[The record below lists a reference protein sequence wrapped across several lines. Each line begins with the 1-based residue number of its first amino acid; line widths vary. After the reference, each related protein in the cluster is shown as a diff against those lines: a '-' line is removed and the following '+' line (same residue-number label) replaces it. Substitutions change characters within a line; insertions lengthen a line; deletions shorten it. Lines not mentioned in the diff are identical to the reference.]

1 MEFARMKR
9 YQGIRQRARNR
20 TKARPMDLDLKGKR
34 ALVTGGTRGI
44 GRAIVETL
52 ASEGAHVALCARK
65 PAEVEAAVATL
76 TKNGHRAV
84 GQAADVSKPDA
95 LRAWVESSAKALG
108 GIDILVANA
117 SALASGADE
126 TAFRKAFETDLLH
139 TVNLV
144 EFGRS
149 WIEKSTSGSIVAISS
164 VSGVEDYGFGDAAYG
179 AMKAALLFYMK
190 SLARELAPRGIR
202 ANVVSPGTT
211 LFEDGY
217 WGGVQRDQPA
227 AFAEAIAS
235 NPTGHMATPA
245 DIARAVAFVAS
256 PAAGFVTGI
265 NFVVDGTLT
274 RRIQN

>member
-1 MEFARMKR
+1 ME
-9 YQGIRQRARNR
+9 
-20 TKARPMDLDLKGKR
+20 LDLKGKR

-44 GRAIVETL
+44 GRAIVEQL
-52 ASEGAHVALCARK
+52 ASEGVQVALCARK
-65 PAEVEAAVATL
+65 PVEVQAAVDAL
-76 TKNGHRAV
+76 TKSGHRAV
-84 GQAADVSKPDA
+84 GEAADVSKPEE
-95 LRAWVESSAKALG
+95 LRRWVENSARALG

-117 SALASGADE
+117 SALASGADAA
-126 TAFRKAFETDLLH
+126 AFRKAFETDLLH

-144 EFGRS
+144 EFSRP
-149 WIEKSTSGSIVAISS
+149 WFEKSSSASIVAIAS

-179 AMKAALLFYMK
+179 SMKAALLFYIK
-190 SLARELAPRGIR
+190 SLARDLAPRGIR

-227 AFAEAIAS
+227 AFAEAIAA
-235 NPTGHMATPA
+235 NPMGHMATPE

-265 NFVVDGTLT
+265 NFVVDGSIT

>member
-1 MEFARMKR
+1 M
-9 YQGIRQRARNR
+9 N
-20 TKARPMDLDLKGKR
+20 LDLNGKR

-44 GRAIVETL
+44 GRAIVELL
-52 ASEGAHVALCARK
+52 AAEGAHVSLCSRK
-65 PAEVEAAVATL
+65 RAEVEAAVAAL
-76 TKNGHRAV
+76 TKAGHCAF
-84 GQAADVSKPDA
+84 GQAADVSKPDE
-95 LRAWVESSAKALG
+95 LRAWVESSARALG

-117 SALASGADE
+117 SALATGADAA
-126 TAFRKAFETDLLH
+126 AFRKAFETDLLH

-144 EFGRS
+144 EFGRP
-149 WIEKSTSGSIVAISS
+149 WIETSNSGAIVAIAS
-164 VSGVEDYGFGDAAYG
+164 VSGVEDYGFSDAAYG

-211 LFEDGY
+211 LFDDGY
-217 WGGVQRDQPA
+217 WGRVQREQPA
-227 AFAEAIAS
+227 AFAEAMAA
-235 NPTGHMATPA
+235 NPMGRMATPD

-265 NFVVDGTLT
+265 NFVVDGSLT

>member
-1 MEFARMKR
+1 ME
-9 YQGIRQRARNR
+9 
-20 TKARPMDLDLKGKR
+20 LDLNGKR

-44 GRAIVETL
+44 GRAIVEQL
-52 ASEGAHVALCARK
+52 ASEGAHVAFCARK
-65 PAEVEAAVATL
+65 PVEVRAAVEAL
-76 TKNGHRAV
+76 TKGGYRVV
-84 GQAADVSKPDA
+84 GEAADVSKPDA
-95 LRAWVESSAKALG
+95 LQKWVESSARALG

-117 SALASGADE
+117 SALASGADAG
-126 TAFRKAFETDLLH
+126 AFRKAFETDLLH

-144 EFGRS
+144 EFGRP
-149 WIEKSTSGSIVAISS
+149 WIEKSAAGSIVAIAS

-179 AMKAALLFYMK
+179 SIKAAILFYMK
-190 SLARELAPRGIR
+190 SLARDLAPRGIR

-227 AFAEAIAS
+227 AFAEAIAA
-235 NPTGHMATPA
+235 NPMGHMATPE

>member
-1 MEFARMKR
+1 ME
-9 YQGIRQRARNR
+9 
-20 TKARPMDLDLKGKR
+20 LDLKGKR

-44 GRAIVETL
+44 GRAIVEQL
-52 ASEGAHVALCARK
+52 ASEGAQVALCARK
-65 PAEVEAAVATL
+65 PVEVQAAVDAL
-76 TKNGHRAV
+76 TKSGHRV
-84 GQAADVSKPDA
+84 IGEAADVSKPDE
-95 LRAWVESSAKALG
+95 LRRWVESSAHALG

-117 SALASGADE
+117 SALASGADA

-144 EFGRS
+144 EFSRP
-149 WIEKSTSGSIVAISS
+149 WFEKSSSGSIVAIAS

-179 AMKAALLFYMK
+179 SMKAALLFYIK
-190 SLARELAPRGIR
+190 SLARDLAPRGIR

-217 WGGVQRDQPA
+217 WGGIQRDQPA

-235 NPTGHMATPA
+235 NPMGHMATPG

-265 NFVVDGTLT
+265 NFVVDGSFT
-274 RRIQN
+274 RRVQN

>member
-1 MEFARMKR
+1 M
-9 YQGIRQRARNR
+9 N
-20 TKARPMDLDLKGKR
+20 LDLNGKH

-44 GRAIVETL
+44 GRAIVQQL
-52 ASEGAHVALCARK
+52 VAEGAYVSLCARNRT
-65 PAEVEAAVATL
+65 EVENAVAAL
-76 TKNGHRAV
+76 TKDGRRAY
-84 GQAADVSKPDA
+84 GQAVDVSKPEE
-95 LRAWVESSAKALG
+95 LLTWVENSAHALG

-117 SALASGADE
+117 SALATGSDAE
-126 TAFRKAFETDLLH
+126 AFRKAFETDLLH

-144 EFGRS
+144 EFGRPYV
-149 WIEKSTSGSIVAISS
+149 EKSKAGAIVAIAS
-164 VSGVEDYGFGDAAYG
+164 VSGVEDYGFSDAAYG
-179 AMKAALLFYMK
+179 AMKAALLFYVK

-217 WGGVQRDQPA
+217 WGRVQREQPA
-227 AFAEAIAS
+227 AFAEAIAA
-235 NPTGHMATPA
+235 NPTGHMATPE